1 MADLVKYPIDV
12 LHAVYQTHRYAD
24 LEKLVNQIER
34 GQRRFQGEDV
44 VLAVKIELWDHEGRR
59 IRLYQQERQVLRAI
73 YVLAHQQNSAIVEF
87 TPAQLME
94 VLGYAQINGNDFS
107 PTVRQRVMRALGN
120 LFGIHVEVEMQLGS
134 GGKRKIYGHFLDSYA
149 VDTDREGK
157 IRKYAVQINVL
168 IGLDLSRFKL
178 MPADLPR
185 LITRHGPDQ
194 AVTTFADFC
203 LIWEGQT
210 VDWGLDTWV
219 ERLQLDPARRT
230 RNMQIIERCARW
242 GVDNGLVLSWKKSRM
257 RQDKRR
263 VKYTMTITP
272 QRYRG
277 KSPVAEDGQE
287 GGRAPVERFY
297 ELLGARA
304 SERKLT
310 QDAAVA
316 ESLLA
321 EGFRPEDLTFAVE
334 WAIAHIPKVKSFGLI
349 PYIMHQALQARDD
362 AQHAEEAQREAEA
375 RIDEQLHQEREE
387 QDRRRRLAE
396 LRASLPVETLAALQ
410 HRAEEALAADGVDRT
425 HLGYDMLVKLKIDEL
440 LEWESLLA
448 PARDDCHTL
457 DTVVAAAGTCE
468 GAGLTRPPGASDGP
482 VIAEPVA
489 NTFGGPPMATIP
501 EIEARIHALWTK
513 GEARTREESAE
524 LGRLLTA
531 LEAEQPPGDFYTH
544 VLEVLHIPARDA
556 QRFMQQSRASQGAAP
571 EESRG

>member
-1 MADLVKYPIDV
+1 MADLVKYPTDV
-12 LHAVYQTHRYAD
+12 LHAVYKTHRYAD

-34 GQRRFQGEDV
+34 GQRRFQGEDII
-44 VLAVKIELWDHEGRR
+44 LAVKIELWDHEGRR

-107 PTVRQRVMRALGN
+107 PTARQRVMRALSN

-149 VDTDREGK
+149 VDTDRDGK

-242 GVDNGLVLSWKKSRM
+242 GVDNDLVLSWKKNRM
-257 RQDKRR
+257 RHDKRK
-263 VKYTMTITP
+263 VKYTMEIAP
-272 QRYRG
+272 QRYHSMSASIEG
-277 KSPVAEDGQE
+277 NQEDC
-287 GGRAPVERFY
+287 RAPVERFY
-297 ELLGARA
+297 ELLGTKA

-310 QDAAVA
+310 RDAAIA
-316 ESLLA
+316 EQLLSEEFSMQDIA
-321 EGFRPEDLTFAVE
+321 FAVE
-334 WAIAHIPKVKSFGLI
+334 WAVGTVAGVKSFGLI
-349 PYIMHQALQARDD
+349 PHIMHQAMKARGD
-362 AQHAEEAQREAEA
+362 AESAEEAKREAEA
-375 RIDEQLHQEREE
+375 RIDQQLRRERAEHE
-387 QDRRRRLAE
+387 HKRRLAE
-396 LRASLPVETLAALQ
+396 LRASLSEDMLATLRR
-410 HRAEEALAADGVDRT
+410 RAVEALDTEGVART
-425 HLGYDMLVKLKIDEL
+425 RLGYEVLVKLKLDEL
-440 LEWESLLA
+440 LEREFISTDVSKDGGNA
-448 PARDDCHTL
+448 EI
-457 DTVVAAAGTCE
+457 AAT
-468 GAGLTRPPGASDGP
+468 
-482 VIAEPVA
+482 
-489 NTFGGPPMATIP
+489 
-501 EIEARIHALWTK
+501 
-513 GEARTREESAE
+513 
-524 LGRLLTA
+524 
-531 LEAEQPPGDFYTH
+531 
-544 VLEVLHIPARDA
+544 
-556 QRFMQQSRASQGAAP
+556 
-571 EESRG
+571 

>member
-1 MADLVKYPIDV
+1 MADLVKYPTDV

-44 VLAVKIELWDHEGRR
+44 ILAVKIELWDHEGRR

-107 PTVRQRVMRALGN
+107 PTVRQRVMRALSN

-149 VDTDREGK
+149 VDTDRDGK
-157 IRKYAVQINVL
+157 IRKYAVQVNVL

-210 VDWGLDTWV
+210 VDWGLDSWV

-242 GVDNGLVLSWKKSRM
+242 GVDNGLVVSWKKSRM
-257 RQDKRR
+257 RQDKRK
-263 VKYTMTITP
+263 VKYTMTIAP

-277 KSPVAEDGQE
+277 KPPGVEDGQE
-287 GGRAPVERFY
+287 ACRAPVERFY
-297 ELLGARA
+297 GLLGARA
-304 SERKLT
+304 SERKLA
-310 QDAAVA
+310 QDTAAA

-321 EGFRPEDLTFAVE
+321 EGFSPEDLAFAVE
-334 WAIAHIPKVKSFGLI
+334 WAIAHIPKVKSFGFI
-349 PYIMHQALQARDD
+349 PYIMHQALKARDD
-362 AQHAEEAQREAEA
+362 AQHAEEAQQEAEA
-375 RIDEQLHQEREE
+375 RVDEELRREREE
-387 QDRRRRLAE
+387 RERRRRLADR
-396 LRASLPVETLAALQ
+396 RAALSDEALAALR
-410 HRAEEALAADGVDRT
+410 HRAEEVLASDRVART
-425 HLGYDMLVKLKIDEL
+425 RLGYEVLVKLKMDEL
-440 LEWESLLA
+440 LEQAWV
-448 PARDDCHTL
+448 R
-457 DTVVAAAGTCE
+457 
-468 GAGLTRPPGASDGP
+468 
-482 VIAEPVA
+482 
-489 NTFGGPPMATIP
+489 
-501 EIEARIHALWTK
+501 
-513 GEARTREESAE
+513 
-524 LGRLLTA
+524 
-531 LEAEQPPGDFYTH
+531 
-544 VLEVLHIPARDA
+544 IPASAD
-556 QRFMQQSRASQGAAP
+556 GAHPPA
-571 EESRG
+571 EVTARC

>member
-1 MADLVKYPIDV
+1 MADLVKYPTDV

-44 VLAVKIELWDHEGRR
+44 ILAVKIELWDHEGRR

-107 PTVRQRVMRALGN
+107 PTVRQRVMRALSN

-149 VDTDREGK
+149 VDTDRDGK

-242 GVDNGLVLSWKKSRM
+242 GVDNGLVVSWKKSRM
-257 RQDKRR
+257 RQDKRK
-263 VKYTMTITP
+263 VKYTMTIAP

-277 KSPVAEDGQE
+277 KAPGVEDGQE
-287 GGRAPVERFY
+287 ACRAPVERFY

-304 SERKLT
+304 SERKLA
-310 QDAAVA
+310 QDTAVA

-349 PYIMHQALQARDD
+349 PYIMHQALKTRDD
-362 AQHAEEAQREAEA
+362 VQHAEEAQQEAEE
-375 RIDEQLHQEREE
+375 RIDEQLHREREE
-387 QDRRRRLAE
+387 RELRRRLAD
-396 LRASLPVETLAALQ
+396 RRAALSAESLATLKC
-410 HRAEEALAADGVDRT
+410 RAEEALAADGVART
-425 HLGYDMLVKLKIDEL
+425 RLGYDVLVKLKMDDL
-440 LEWESLLA
+440 LEQACVQRPTSADGAHLA
-448 PARDDCHTL
+448 R
-457 DTVVAAAGTCE
+457 
-468 GAGLTRPPGASDGP
+468 
-482 VIAEPVA
+482 
-489 NTFGGPPMATIP
+489 GGD
-501 EIEARIHALWTK
+501 
-513 GEARTREESAE
+513 GEALRRH
-524 LGRLLTA
+524 
-531 LEAEQPPGDFYTH
+531 PGCLDH
-544 VLEVLHIPARDA
+544 
-556 QRFMQQSRASQGAAP
+556 
-571 EESRG
+571 

>member
-1 MADLVKYPIDV
+1 MAGLVKYPTDV

-44 VLAVKIELWDHEGRR
+44 ILAVKIELWDHKGRR

-107 PTVRQRVMRALGN
+107 PTVRQRVMRALSN

-149 VDTDREGK
+149 VDTDRDGK
-157 IRKYAVQINVL
+157 IRKYGVQINVL

-242 GVDNGLVLSWKKSRM
+242 GVDNGLVLTWKKSRM
-257 RQDKRR
+257 RQDKRK
-263 VKYTMTITP
+263 VKYTMEIAP
-272 QRYRG
+272 QRYHSAPPRQDG
-277 KSPVAEDGQE
+277 HEDGRVAD
-287 GGRAPVERFY
+287 GRAPVERFY
-297 ELLGARA
+297 ELLGTKA

-310 QDAAVA
+310 RDTAIA
-316 ESLLA
+316 EQLLS
-321 EGFRPEDLTFAVE
+321 EGFSRQDLAFAVE
-334 WAIAHIPKVKSFGLI
+334 WAVGTVAGVKSFGLI
-349 PYIMHQALQARDD
+349 PHIMHQALKARDD
-362 AQHAEEAQREAEA
+362 VQHAEEAQREAEV
-375 RIDEQLHQEREE
+375 RVDEQLRRERDERE
-387 QDRRRRLAE
+387 RRRQLADK
-396 LRASLPVETLAALQ
+396 RAALSDELLATLR
-410 HRAEEALAADGVDRT
+410 HRAEEALAADGVERT
-425 HLGYDMLVKLKIDEL
+425 RLGYEVLVKLKLDEL
-440 LEWESLLA
+440 LE
-448 PARDDCHTL
+448 
-457 DTVVAAAGTCE
+457 
-468 GAGLTRPPGASDGP
+468 
-482 VIAEPVA
+482 
-489 NTFGGPPMATIP
+489 
-501 EIEARIHALWTK
+501 
-513 GEARTREESAE
+513 REDLSA
-524 LGRLLTA
+524 
-531 LEAEQPPGDFYTH
+531 D
-544 VLEVLHIPARDA
+544 VSV
-556 QRFMQQSRASQGAAP
+556 SQGDP
-571 EESRG
+571 DTTTVKP

>member
-1 MADLVKYPIDV
+1 MADLVKYPTDV

-34 GQRRFQGEDV
+34 GQRRFQGEDII
-44 VLAVKIELWDHEGRR
+44 LAVKIELWDHEGRR

-94 VLGYAQINGNDFS
+94 VLGYAQVNGNDFS
-107 PTVRQRVMRALGN
+107 PTARQRVMRALSN

-149 VDTDREGK
+149 VDTDRDGK

-230 RNMQIIERCARW
+230 RNMQIIERCAHW
-242 GVDNGLVLSWKKSRM
+242 GADNGLVVSWKKSRM
-257 RQDKRR
+257 RQDKRK
-263 VKYTMTITP
+263 VKYTMTIAA
-272 QRYRG
+272 QHYRG
-277 KSPVAEDGQE
+277 KSPSVEDGQE
-287 GGRAPVERFY
+287 GCRAPVERFY

-304 SERKLT
+304 SERKLA
-310 QDAAVA
+310 QDVAVA

-334 WAIAHIPKVKSFGLI
+334 WAIAHISKVKSFGLI
-349 PYIMHQALQARDD
+349 PYIMHQALKARDD
-362 AQHAEEAQREAEA
+362 AQHAEGAQQEAEA
-375 RIDEQLHQEREE
+375 RVDEQLRRERDMH
-387 QDRRRRLAE
+387 DRKRRLADVRTALSDTVIE
-396 LRASLPVETLAALQ
+396 ALRQ
-410 HRAEEALAADGVDRT
+410 RAEEALAVEGVERMR
-425 HLGYDMLVKLKIDEL
+425 LGYDVLVKLKLDEL
-440 LEWESLLA
+440 LEREYLSEPGREDGRA
-448 PARDDCHTL
+448 PD
-457 DTVVAAAGTCE
+457 
-468 GAGLTRPPGASDGP
+468 P
-482 VIAEPVA
+482 V
-489 NTFGGPPMATIP
+489 
-501 EIEARIHALWTK
+501 
-513 GEARTREESAE
+513 
-524 LGRLLTA
+524 
-531 LEAEQPPGDFYTH
+531 
-544 VLEVLHIPARDA
+544 
-556 QRFMQQSRASQGAAP
+556 
-571 EESRG
+571 